1 MSYTKN
7 KLLLALLLSATP
19 VVSYASMSLS
29 DIQTEWARC
38 QYLIADNDG
47 KVACLESLV
56 SNNQQEVANEP
67 KNSEKQVWLA
77 INLSSLAGAK
87 GGMGAL
93 SLVKKARVILQDV
106 IKTNP
111 TTLDG
116 SAYTSLGS
124 LYYQVPGWPIG
135 FGSDKKAA
143 KNLKKALE
151 INPQGIDSNYF
162 YADFLMQDGQKK
174 EAKRYFEK
182 ALAAPPRVG
191 RESADQGRRME
202 IRQKLEELNK

>member
-1 MSYTKN
+1 MSYTKKN
-7 KLLLALLLSATP
+7 LLLALLLSATP
-19 VVSYASMSLS
+19 VASYASMSLT

-67 KNSEKQVWLA
+67 QNSEKQVWLA

-87 GGMGAL
+87 RGHGRAFFSEKSPSDFTGCDQNR
-93 SLVKKARVILQDV
+93 SDD
-106 IKTNP
+106 T
-111 TTLDG
+111 G
-116 SAYTSLGS
+116 WFS
-124 LYYQVPGWPIG
+124 LYQSGFALLPGSRLPIG

-143 KNLKKALE
+143 ENLKKALE

-174 EAKRYFEK
+174 KRNVTLK
-182 ALAAPPRVG
+182 KR
-191 RESADQGRRME
+191 
-202 IRQKLEELNK
+202 